1 MRKHNSLFRT
11 DFISETGMEKWNRT
25 YYGYV
30 ELDRYYCLAIA
41 ESHDGGREA
50 DSAKLAVDTV
60 ISLFTQKP
68 SMNRI
73 KLDGYIQRTH
83 EELKQRSVK
92 TQLKASILLIVSDYT
107 RFRYASC
114 GNIMLYWLRDGRLLE
129 KSRTHTVY
137 QQMVDREE
145 VPGDGIS
152 GMEEASNVYSFL
164 GSREYFTVSVS
175 GKRKLADGDLLLAG
189 TQSYWKRVAGVEL
202 LDAFGDM
209 KSSSELLED
218 LQELLLSSQK
228 NGVAG
233 QGLLDEIIG
242 SYTLGCIFTE
252 KAYRERIKNKKK
264 WIIVGIILI
273 LAAAIVIT
281 GIIHINKRSRRLQ
294 RELIKRVE
302 QYEEKGSRYFTK
314 GQYEAAFNQYEKA
327 LEEAGNIKDKNQK
340 LAVEEEINGKSLLL
354 NDMTAAQ
361 KAYEEKNYKE
371 AKKKYLAVRD
381 EYGLYDD
388 LDLSAVLSQKLKESD
403 IGIEILTLMEYA
415 QLLEGKPDY
424 EKAIEVYEYISEMLR
439 ILGKTEDMQE
449 IALNIFRLEQLLDK
463 AKEDEDEKAQA
474 AEDKKKAEEKQA
486 EEEEK
491 QKEEE
496 ERKTKLAAIAKRQ
509 VEVDEAVKDKDFDR
523 ALSVSKEM
531 WESYLALEAFEEAD
545 AVYSSILE
553 LMEKREEE
561 QERRKEEEQAGEMK
575 KIKAKRILAEQ
586 ALLDGDKEK
595 AREIYWEMCMAYIE
609 LGAVEEAGEIIKQ
622 LLILNSMESSP
633 SKIGE
638 ESYQEIN

>member
-11 DFISETGMEKWNRT
+11 DFISEAGMEKWNRT

-41 ESHDGGREA
+41 ESHDGEREA

-73 KLDGYIQRTH
+73 KIDGYIQRTH

-152 GMEEASNVYSFL
+152 GLEEASNVYSFL

-175 GKRKLADGDLLLAG
+175 GKRKLLDGDLLLAG

-228 NGVAG
+228 NGAAG

-264 WIIVGIILI
+264 WIIIGILLI
-273 LAAAIVIT
+273 LAAAIVVT

-294 RELIKRVE
+294 RELLKRVE

-314 GQYEAAFNQYEKA
+314 GQYEAALNQYEKA

-403 IGIEILTLMEYA
+403 IGIEISTLMEYA

-486 EEEEK
+486 KEEEE

-523 ALSVSKEM
+523 ALSVSREM
-531 WESYLALEAFEEAD
+531 WESYLVLEAFEEAD

-609 LGAVEEAGEIIKQ
+609 LGAVEEASEIIKQ
-622 LLILNSMESSP
+622 LLILNSMDSGP
-633 SKIGE
+633 SQSGKDA
-638 ESYQEIN
+638 YQGIN